1 MNTPIFDEVSKTFE
15 LMKKTARIEA
25 RIEIAKELRQIAKP
39 TKQVVDL
46 IKKLEANEATN
57 QTKWNRL

>member
-1 MNTPIFDEVSKTFE
+1 MTNPIFDEVYKTFE

-25 RIEIAKELRQIAKP
+25 RIEIADDLRKIPKP

-46 IKKLEANEATN
+46 IKKLESNENTN
-57 QTKWNRL
+57 KTK